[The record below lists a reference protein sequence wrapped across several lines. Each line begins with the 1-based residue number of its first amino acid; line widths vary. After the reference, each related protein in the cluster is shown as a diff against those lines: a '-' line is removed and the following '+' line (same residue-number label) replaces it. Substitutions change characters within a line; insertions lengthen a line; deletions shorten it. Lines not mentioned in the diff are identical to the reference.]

1 MKFRK
6 GDTLKKPMGP
16 FNKLSKEESEEKLQ
30 KVRDLNLTREEENQL
45 IWQAIKTIFLP
56 VFIFFMVVLGLVFLI
71 F

>member
-6 GDTLKKPMGP
+6 GDTLKKPMDP

>member
-1 MKFRK
+1 M
-6 GDTLKKPMGP
+6 DP
-16 FNKLSKEESEEKLQ
+16 FNKLSKEEQEEKLQ

-56 VFIFFMVVLGLVFLI
+56 VFIFFMIVLGLVFLI